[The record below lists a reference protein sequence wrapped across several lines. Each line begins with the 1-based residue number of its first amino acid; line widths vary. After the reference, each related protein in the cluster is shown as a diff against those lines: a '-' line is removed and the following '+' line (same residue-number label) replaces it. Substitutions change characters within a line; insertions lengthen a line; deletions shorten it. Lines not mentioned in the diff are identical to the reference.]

1 MNVKVYKELD
11 LLINHYPELK
21 GCEQDIVSAFDLLV
35 NCYQSNGFVLICG
48 NGGSAADSSH
58 IVGELMKGFKKKRQI
73 TIEQR
78 NRIMSIYPQ
87 EGALLADRLQRALP
101 AISLVDQSALSS
113 AICNDISPE
122 MIYAQQVFGYGKE
135 GDVLIALSTSG
146 NSLNVIN
153 ACKIAKAF
161 GIRTI
166 ALTGENGGN
175 LGKICDIVIRAP
187 ATDVYRV
194 QEYHLPIYH
203 TICSMLEIEFMA

>member
-1 MNVKVYKELD
+1 
-11 LLINHYPELK
+11 
-21 GCEQDIVSAFDLLV
+21 
-35 NCYQSNGFVLICG
+35 
-48 NGGSAADSSH
+48 
-58 IVGELMKGFKKKRQI
+58 MKGFKKKRQI

-78 NRIMSIYPQ
+78 NRIISIYPQ

-161 GIRTI
+161 GIKTI
-166 ALTGENGGN
+166 ALTGEDGGN